1 MIRLFKILPIA
12 IFISALGFPSAEA
25 LPNTVLVRG
34 VFDCGTSG
42 TFTVER
48 SVVVSGNRCKGEL
61 TIPDGVTTINRYVF
75 SNYRVSLE
83 SDRRYIT
90 KVTLPNSLVSIGEKA
105 FYFQHLTQLTIP
117 KSVTSISRD
126 AFQLNMLT
134 SVTFLGDAPTITSS
148 VSDTGPYYSG
158 MFGQNDNLDFVD
170 VTFGTS
176 GWGDE
181 FSSVDV
187 RINYPNVKATATTKP
202 TVTGTAKV
210 SKTLAAEKGTWSGY
224 PTPTVSYQ
232 WYACSGSISTPR
244 SAVPTSCKKI
254 TGATKSTFKIASA
267 QKGKFISV
275 LVTGVSAGTSKTT
288 WLSKSTAK
296 VK

>member
-1 MIRLFKILPIA
+1 MIKLFKVLPIA

-25 LPNTVLVRG
+25 LPNTVLIRG

-90 KVTLPNSLVSIGEKA
+90 KVTLPDSLVSIGEKA
-105 FYFQHLTQLTIP
+105 FYFQHLTELTIP

-134 SVTFLGDAPTITSS
+134 SVTFLGDAPTISSS
-148 VSDTGPYYSG
+148 VSDTGPQFG

-176 GWGDE
+176 GWGE
-181 FSSVDV
+181 KFSGVDV
-187 RINYPNVKATATTKP
+187 RINYPIAKAIATAKP
-202 TVTGTAKV
+202 SVSGTAEV
-210 SKTLAAEKGTWSGY
+210 TKTLTANKGTWTGY

-232 WYACSGSISTPR
+232 WYECSSSISTPR
-244 SAVPTSCKKI
+244 STVPTSCKKI
-254 TGATKSTFKIASA
+254 SGATKSTFKIASS